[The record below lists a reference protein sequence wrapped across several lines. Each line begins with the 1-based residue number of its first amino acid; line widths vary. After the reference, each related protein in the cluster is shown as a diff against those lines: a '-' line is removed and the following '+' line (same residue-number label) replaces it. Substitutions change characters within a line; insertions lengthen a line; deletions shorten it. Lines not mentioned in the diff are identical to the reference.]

1 MAQEGAWEAEM
12 TERGKLSVLAAVA
25 LVCLVTALVGWGVSV
40 VGAQEDEPVGR
51 YQVAVPDLMLDT
63 ATGRL
68 VDGKGSVV
76 EQAIDPSNKESGRY
90 TVDGYVTVI
99 TRVVG
104 LNIVGVPFVQQ
115 EMVKGYVIGDSKT
128 GRVLRQRIY
137 ETQPVAPTGLQVQ

>member
-1 MAQEGAWEAEM
+1 MAQEGTWEAEM
-12 TERGKLSVLAAVA
+12 TERGKLGVLAAVA
-25 LVCLVTALVGWGVSV
+25 LVCLATALVGWGVSV
-40 VGAQEDEPVGR
+40 VGAQEDQPVGR

-68 VDGKGSVV
+68 VDGRGSIL

-104 LNIVGVPFVQQ
+104 LNIVGVPFVRQ
-115 EMVKGYVIGDSKT
+115 EMVKGYVIGDTKT

-137 ETQPVAPTGLQVQ
+137 ETQPVEPTGLQLQ